1 MKIGESYIQ
10 YSKIFTAAVGLG
22 YAIQVVATMIMIC
35 LFPEVA
41 EYLLEVLSTT
51 TSLFGLVFGCY
62 TSNSVLEKFST
73 AKKTVDKALENS
85 TPPTVG

>member
-1 MKIGESYIQ
+1 MKIGESYVQ

-22 YAIQVVATMIMIC
+22 YATQVIATMTMIC

-41 EYLLEVLSTT
+41 DYLIEVLGTT
-51 TSLFGLVFGCY
+51 TSLFGLIFGCY

-73 AKKTVDKALENS
+73 TRKTADKALGNTAS
-85 TPPTVG
+85 STVG